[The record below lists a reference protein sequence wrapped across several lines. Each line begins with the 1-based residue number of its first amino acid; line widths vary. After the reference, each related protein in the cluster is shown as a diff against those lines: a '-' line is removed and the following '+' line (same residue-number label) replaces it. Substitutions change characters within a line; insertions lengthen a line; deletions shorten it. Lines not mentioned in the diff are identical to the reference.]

1 MKALRIIFAI
11 EAAIL
16 ALTVGLVLRSEG
28 HKRFPPTLAVV
39 LPASSPRAILPVSVD
54 LGSRGSTKTSTVR
67 LVTRGGRAKA
77 TPSKGDAGIVGFR
90 PAAVKRAP
98 RAG

>member
-16 ALTVGLVLRSEG
+16 VLVVGLVLHSEG
-28 HKRFPPTLAVV
+28 HKRFPPTVAVV
-39 LPASSPRAILPVSVD
+39 LPTSSPRAILPVSID

-77 TPSKGDAGIVGFR
+77 APSKGDAGIVGFR
-90 PAAVKRAP
+90 PATVKHAP
-98 RAG
+98 RSR